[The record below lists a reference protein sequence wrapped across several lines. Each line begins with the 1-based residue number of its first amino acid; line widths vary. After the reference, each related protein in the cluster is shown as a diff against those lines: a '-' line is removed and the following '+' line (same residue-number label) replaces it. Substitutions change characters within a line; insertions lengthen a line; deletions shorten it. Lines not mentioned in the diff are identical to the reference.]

1 MLISEAQREPTRAFE
16 SKGEQMI
23 WNVDPVFFTLPIIGR
38 AIRYYGAL
46 YVVALMGAYMLWQW
60 QVIKSGRTREQ
71 AERFFTVAIIAVI
84 FGARIGHCVFYNPS
98 YYLAHPWE
106 IIKVWEG
113 GLASHGATIT
123 LILTLVYFARTERML
138 IRDVFDRFAIG
149 VSWAAS
155 IIRLGNLM
163 NSEIVGR
170 VTDAPLAFKFPLY
183 ERKLWG
189 SCQGCETGVDPSCV
203 ETARGCVNLDLVPW
217 RHPSQLYE
225 FGMGMIIFFTLI
237 LVDRRFKEG
246 ERPVGLLGGLFLVL
260 YFSGRF
266 IVEYFKEFQALNGQE
281 SSFTMGQYLSIPF
294 VLIGCAMIAYGFKE
308 RRAQASA

>member
-1 MLISEAQREPTRAFE
+1 
-16 SKGEQMI
+16 MI
-23 WNVDPVFFTLPIIGR
+23 WNVDPVFFALPSFLGGR
-38 AIRYYGAL
+38 EIRYYGAL

-60 QVIKSGRTREQ
+60 QMLKSGRTREQ
-71 AERFFTVAIIAVI
+71 AERFFTVAIAAVI
-84 FGARIGHCVFYNPS
+84 MGARVGHCVFYHPS

-123 LILTLVYFARTERML
+123 LVLTLVYFARTEQML

-149 VSWAAS
+149 VAWAAS

-170 VTDAPLAFKFPLY
+170 VTDSALAFKFPLY
-183 ERKLWG
+183 ERALWR
-189 SCQGCETGVDPSCV
+189 SCQGCATGADPSCV
-203 ETARGCVNLDLVPW
+203 ETARGCVDLNLVPW

-225 FGMGMIIFFTLI
+225 FGMGMMIFAI
-237 LVDRRFKEG
+237 LLFVDRRFKEG
-246 ERPVGLLGGLFLVL
+246 ERPLGLLGGLFLVL
-260 YFSGRF
+260 YFSARF
-266 IVEYFKEFQALNGQE
+266 IVEYFKEFQALTAEQ

-294 VLIGCAMIAYGFKE
+294 VLIGLGMIAYGFKE
-308 RRAQASA
+308 KARAQA

>member
-1 MLISEAQREPTRAFE
+1 
-16 SKGEQMI
+16 MI
-23 WNVDPVFFTLPIIGR
+23 WNVDPVFFALPSFLGGR
-38 AIRYYGAL
+38 EIRYYGAL

-60 QVIKSGRTREQ
+60 QMLKSGRTREQ
-71 AERFFTVAIIAVI
+71 AERFFTVAIAAVI
-84 FGARIGHCVFYNPS
+84 IGARVGHCVFYHPS

-123 LILTLVYFARTERML
+123 LVLTLVYFARTEQML

-149 VSWAAS
+149 VAWAAS

-170 VTDAPLAFKFPLY
+170 VTDSALAFKFPLY
-183 ERKLWG
+183 ERALWR
-189 SCQGCETGVDPSCV
+189 SCQGCATGADPSCV
-203 ETARGCVNLDLVPW
+203 ETARGCVDLNLVPW

-225 FGMGMIIFFTLI
+225 FGMGMMIFAI
-237 LVDRRFKEG
+237 LLFVDRRFKEG
-246 ERPVGLLGGLFLVL
+246 ERPLGLLGGLFLVL
-260 YFSGRF
+260 YFSARF
-266 IVEYFKEFQALNGQE
+266 IVEYFKEFQALTAEQ

-294 VLIGCAMIAYGFKE
+294 VLIGLGMIAYGFKE
-308 RRAQASA
+308 KARAQA

>member
-1 MLISEAQREPTRAFE
+1 
-16 SKGEQMI
+16 MI
-23 WNVDPVFFTLPIIGR
+23 WNVDPVFFTLPDFIGGR

-71 AERFFTVAIIAVI
+71 AERFFNVAIIAVI
-84 FGARIGHCVFYNPS
+84 FGARVGHCIFYNPS

-170 VTDAPLAFKFPLY
+170 VTDSSFAFKFPLY

-189 SCQGCETGVDPSCV
+189 SCQGCGISSDPSCV
-203 ETARGCVNLDLVPW
+203 ETARGCVDLNLVPW

-237 LVDRRFKEG
+237 IVDRSFKEG

-266 IVEYFKEFQALNGQE
+266 IVEYFKEFQALDGQA
-281 SSFTMGQYLSIPF
+281 SSLTMGQYLSIPF
-294 VLIGCAMIAYGFKE
+294 VLIGLAMIAYGFKE
-308 RRAQASA
+308 RGEQLSEA

>member
-1 MLISEAQREPTRAFE
+1 
-16 SKGEQMI
+16 MI
-23 WNVDPVFFTLPIIGR
+23 WNVDPVFFTLPDLLGGR

-60 QVIKSGRTREQ
+60 QMLKSGRTREQ
-71 AERFFTVAIIAVI
+71 AERFFTVAIAAVI
-84 FGARIGHCVFYNPS
+84 FGARIGHCVFYHPS

-123 LILTLVYFARTERML
+123 LVLTLVYFARTEQML

-149 VSWAAS
+149 VAWAAS

-170 VTDAPLAFKFPLY
+170 VTDSALAFKFPLY
-183 ERKLWG
+183 ERALWR
-189 SCQGCETGVDPSCV
+189 SCQGCATGADPSCV
-203 ETARGCVNLDLVPW
+203 ETARGCVDLTLVPW

-225 FGMGMIIFFTLI
+225 FGMGMMIFAI
-237 LVDRRFKEG
+237 LLFVDRRFKEG
-246 ERPVGLLGGLFLVL
+246 ERPLGLLGGLFLVL
-260 YFSGRF
+260 YFSARF
-266 IVEYFKEFQALNGQE
+266 IVEYFKEFQALTAEQ

-294 VLIGCAMIAYGFKE
+294 VLIGLGMIAYGFKE
-308 RRAQASA
+308 KARAQA